1 MISIAHIRGSI
12 EAITV
17 GALLVAAAAAH
28 AQVLE
33 IGPTGAVT
41 TYDGPTAF
49 HADGTSTA
57 IRVAEPVRP
66 RAYRSA
72 SVDSHP
78 DLRAAAGPGGAAA
91 LATNAAIAAQ
101 ISPALVEAVAW
112 HESRFHARI
121 VSSAGAIGEMQL
133 MPGTARTLGVDPYN
147 SQQNYMG
154 GARYLSSL
162 MRRYDGDLVRALAAY
177 DAGPGAVDRY
187 GGVPPFKETQ
197 AYVGAILESLSWRA
211 SLATGSDVSR

>member
-1 MISIAHIRGSI
+1 LISIAHIRGSI

-17 GALLVAAAAAH
+17 GAVLIAAMAAH

-49 HADGTSTA
+49 HADGSSTA
-57 IRVAEPVRP
+57 IRVSAPTP
-66 RAYRSA
+66 RRIYRSA
-72 SVDSHP
+72 SADSHP
-78 DLRAAAGPGGAAA
+78 DLRAAAAPGGAAA

-101 ISPALVEAVAW
+101 ISPELVEAVAW
-112 HESRFHARI
+112 HESRFRARI
-121 VSSAGAIGEMQL
+121 VSRAGAIGEMQL
-133 MPGTARTLGVDPYN
+133 MPGTARTLGVDPYDP
-147 SQQNYMG
+147 QQNYMG

-177 DAGPGAVDRY
+177 DAGPGAVDKY

-211 SLATGSDVSR
+211 LLPTGSDVAR